1 MAAAFLSSLA
11 ILSWGPILGLAT
23 QDFPILMPKAHPT
36 MEEAYLC
43 TPVRVTDTET
53 FYVTGFKPN
62 ATAHT
67 AHHMLVINFYKSDKF
82 GFAWHCDF
90 FIGVWM

>member
-1 MAAAFLSSLA
+1 MAAAFFSMA
-11 ILSWGPILGLAT
+11 ILTWGPILGSLAS
-23 QDFPILMPKAHPT
+23 QDFPILMPKARPS

-67 AHHMLVINFYKSDKF
+67 AHHMLVNHSSYFDIQFYNSVKNSNYV
-82 GFAWHCDF
+82 HS
-90 FIGVWM
+90 